1 MKPVACVTGAASG
14 IGFAVAQA
22 LAGKGY
28 RVAIV
33 DLVDT
38 AAFEESLRSL
48 DGDGH
53 IYIKADISDAAERE
67 NILRSINK
75 HCKRL
80 DLLVNNA
87 GVAPKQRMDILE
99 VTEESYDRVMGI
111 NLKGPFFLTQILGN
125 YMIELVKSDT
135 LTHPKIVN
143 ISSISAYTSS
153 TSRPEYCLSKAGI
166 SMMTTL
172 YADRL
177 AEFGINVY
185 EIRPGII
192 KTRMTEPVQAK
203 YDKMILEEGL
213 LPIKRWG
220 YPEDIAAAVVS
231 VSSGSF
237 EYSTGQVF
245 NIDGGFHLRRL

>member
-1 MKPVACVTGAASG
+1 MKQVACVTGAASG
-14 IGFAVAQA
+14 IGLAIAKA

-33 DLVDT
+33 DLHNADDM
-38 AAFEESLRSL
+38 EETLHSF

-53 IYIKADISDAAERE
+53 TYIQADISNASDRE
-67 NILRSINK
+67 SILNGIKK
-75 HCKRL
+75 HCNRL

-99 VTEESYDRVMGI
+99 VSEDSYDRVMGI
-111 NLKGPFFLTQILGN
+111 NLKGPFFLTQILTS
-125 YMIELVKSDT
+125 YMIELTKSGIVER
-135 LTHPKIVN
+135 PKVVN

-153 TSRPEYCLSKAGI
+153 TARPEYCLSKAGI

-177 AEFGINVY
+177 SEYGINVY

-192 KTRMTEPVQAK
+192 KTPMTETVQAK
-203 YDKMILEEGL
+203 YDKMIFEENL
-213 LPIKRWG
+213 LPINRWG
-220 YPEDIAAAVVS
+220 LPEDIAAAVVS
-231 VSSGSF
+231 VTTGAF
-237 EYSTGQVF
+237 DYSTGQVF
-245 NIDGGFHLRRL
+245 NVDGGFHLRRL